1 MQEFQGEVAAARN
14 LLRGGEIKNLLLF
27 IFIVHIIW
35 NC

>member
-14 LLRGGEIKNLLLF
+14 LLRGGDQESPPLF
-27 IFIVHIIW
+27 FIVHIIW